1 MTIATMVV
9 SSLPVCLIAIS
20 ISSFIV
26 RGSMA
31 AAPFWS
37 PRTTTTTTTTTVFGK
52 RVSDIHLLE
61 LLQQDKRS
69 KHMLFNSLRGGSTTV
84 EEIGEEVD
92 DEDDD
97 DEGGGELDSNND
109 KDEESTTTTTTENS
123 PTSIASMGPVQLF
136 ISTNWGNSV
145 IDHSVDLKSKR
156 TKTIIDLKKSLSK
169 QLPGRPPILA
179 MGLVH
184 EGRLLDDETL
194 VEELF
199 EDEDDEDD
207 EDYDDDDDDETNEP
221 NRKLTLNIVPPV
233 DPKFMTEL
241 GPKLMFHSDDVDDDN
256 NFMTNSAAAD
266 ADSLSTTELVDAY
279 YLNQVAMSRNA
290 HLLADPNTP
299 LSPYT
304 RLELIDQAK
313 QLRDQLT
320 AQTPTDLWEKL
331 MEVRTQK
338 SANDNKDE
346 WRGERYRSG
355 KGGVTTQFRTTL
367 QTNLNVVRTSIL
379 FSLSLSLSLSCRRT
393 IYGITVVF

>member
-1 MTIATMVV
+1 
-9 SSLPVCLIAIS
+9 
-20 ISSFIV
+20 
-26 RGSMA
+26 MA

-37 PRTTTTTTTTTVFGK
+37 PRTTTTTTTTTTVFGK
-52 RVSDIHLLE
+52 RISDMHSLE
-61 LLQQDKRS
+61 FLQQDKS
-69 KHMLFNSLRGGSTTV
+69 KNMIFTSLRGGSTTV
-84 EEIGEEVD
+84 EEIGEEED

-97 DEGGGELDSNND
+97 DEGEGELDSNND
-109 KDEESTTTTTTENS
+109 KDEESTTTTTTSENN
-123 PTSIASMGPVQLF
+123 PPSIASMGPVQLF

-156 TKTIIDLKKSLSK
+156 TKTIVDLKKSLSK
-169 QLPGRPPILA
+169 QLPGRPPILS
-179 MGLVH
+179 MGLVY

-207 EDYDDDDDDETNEP
+207 DDDDDDDDDETNEP

-241 GPKLMFHSDDVDDDN
+241 GPKLMFYSDDVEDGN

-304 RLELIDQAK
+304 RLELVAQAK
-313 QLRDQLT
+313 ELRDQLN

-338 SANDNKDE
+338 SLNDNKDE

-367 QTNLNVVRTSIL
+367 QTNLNVVRTSIFL
-379 FSLSLSLSLSCRRT
+379 FLSLSLFE
-393 IYGITVVF
+393 G

>member
-1 MTIATMVV
+1 
-9 SSLPVCLIAIS
+9 
-20 ISSFIV
+20 
-26 RGSMA
+26 MA

-37 PRTTTTTTTTTVFGK
+37 PRTTTTTTTTTVFG
-52 RVSDIHLLE
+52 RRISDMHSLE
-61 LLQQDKRS
+61 FLEQDKS
-69 KHMLFNSLRGGSTTV
+69 KNLIFNSLRGGSTTV
-84 EEIGEEVD
+84 EEIGEE
-92 DEDDD
+92 ED
-97 DEGGGELDSNND
+97 DEGEGELDSNYD
-109 KDEESTTTTTTENS
+109 KDEESTATTTTTENNS
-123 PTSIASMGPVQLF
+123 PSIASMGPVQLF
-136 ISTNWGNSV
+136 ISTNWGNHV

-156 TKTIIDLKKSLSK
+156 TKTIVDLKKSLSK

-179 MGLVH
+179 MGLVY

-194 VEELF
+194 VDELF

-207 EDYDDDDDDETNEP
+207 EDYDDDDDESNEP

-241 GPKLMFHSDDVDDDN
+241 GPKLMFYSDDVDDNN

-266 ADSLSTTELVDAY
+266 ADSLLTTELVDAY

-304 RLELIDQAK
+304 RLELVEQAK

-320 AQTPTDLWEKL
+320 AQTPTELWEKL

-338 SANDNKDE
+338 SLNDNKDE

-367 QTNLNVVRTSIL
+367 QTNLNVVRTSI
-379 FSLSLSLSLSCRRT
+379 SLSLSL
-393 IYGITVVF
+393 